1 MQAITSL
8 LGSIFGNNSDA
19 TDTEI
24 QQRLTVLEQATA
36 RQKMTNLILYGLV
49 LILGIVALVSIVR
62 KNKALILFSMNPD
75 SNIKTHFYQGFCW
88 KIYIK

>member
-49 LILGIVALVSIVR
+49 LILGIVA
-62 KNKALILFSMNPD
+62 FPD
-75 SNIKTHFYQGFCW
+75 TVFNES
-88 KIYIK
+88 